1 MAQPSIRKNFILST
15 AYQIILVIVPLITAP
30 YIARVLG
37 PSGEGIY
44 SYTNSIE
51 LYFAMVAELG
61 TMSYGARQIARAR
74 DDPEKRTHIF
84 WEIEIL
90 TIITTGVMLVCWGV
104 FIAFTS
110 QYRILYLILT
120 LNILNCLFD
129 ISWFFTGMEQFQ
141 YTVSI
146 NTLFKILGTVA
157 LFIFVRDEGDLA
169 LYTLIMN
176 LTTLLGTMTMWAA
189 LPKFLVRVKLGNL
202 HLKTHLKETL
212 VYFIPSVATSVYS
225 YLDKTLLGLITK
237 DSLQN
242 GYYEAATK
250 VVNILK
256 AVTFSSINSVVG
268 SRISYLFA
276 EEKYDEIHRRV
287 NDSMDYILFLG
298 TGIFFGVV
306 GVSENFVPW
315 FFGESYL
322 PAVLILQCLSPLV
335 LIIGVSSCLSTQYYT
350 PAGLRKKSAIYIIIG
365 AGINLVLNLLLIP
378 RWQSEG
384 AAVASVIAEM
394 VIAILCVSN
403 CGDYM
408 TWGHLWKLEWKRLIA
423 AVLMLVDL
431 RLTAHASSSHF
442 AALLIQFFSG
452 SAVYLL
458 VLYGLKDSFLTGY
471 ILQRLRGY
479 RNRLRGKHGR
489 PPKK

>member
-61 TMSYGARQIARAR
+61 TMSYGAREIARAR
-74 DDPEKRTHIF
+74 DNPEERTHIF

-90 TIITTGVMLVCWGV
+90 TIITTCIMLGCWAV
-104 FIAFTS
+104 FIACSS
-110 QYRILYLILT
+110 QYRILYIILS

-129 ISWFFTGMEQFQ
+129 VSWFFAGMEQFQ
-141 YTVSI
+141 YTVAI
-146 NTLFKILGTVA
+146 NTIFKVLGTIA
-157 LFIFVRDEGDLA
+157 LFLFVKDEGDLA

-176 LTTLLGTMTMWAA
+176 LTTLLGTMTMWIA

-202 HLKTHLKETL
+202 HLKKHLKETL
-212 VYFIPSVATSVYS
+212 VYFLPSVATSIYV
-225 YLDKTLLGLITK
+225 YLDKTLLGVITK
-237 DSLQN
+237 DSMQN

-250 VVNILK
+250 VVNLLK
-256 AVTFSSINSVVG
+256 AVTFTSINSVVG

-276 EEKYDEIHRRV
+276 EEKYDEIHRRI

-298 TGIFFGVV
+298 TGIFFGLL

-315 FFGESYL
+315 FFGDKYL
-322 PAVLILQCLSPLV
+322 PTVRILQCLSPLV
-335 LIIGVSSCLSTQYYT
+335 LIIGISSCISIQYYT
-350 PAGLRKKSAIYIIIG
+350 PAGLRKKSAVYVIIG
-365 AGINLVLNLLLIP
+365 ASLNLILNLLFIP
-378 RWQSEG
+378 RWKSEG
-384 AAVASVIAEM
+384 AAIASVAAELTIA
-394 VIAILCVSN
+394 VLCVSN

-408 TWGHLWKLEWKRLIA
+408 TWRHLWKLEWKRLVA
-423 AVLMLVDL
+423 AALMLVDL
-431 RLTAHASSSHF
+431 LLTAHAAASHF
-442 AALLIQFFSG
+442 TALLIQFFSG

-458 VLYGLKDSFLTGY
+458 VLYGLNDSFLNGY
-471 ILQRLRGY
+471 VLRRLREY
-479 RNRLRGKHGR
+479 RNRLREKHS
-489 PPKK
+489 